1 MKKIVLWLAFIV
13 GILALIGSCAKKDEE
28 SSTAATTAATTT
40 LSAPSGVTATLG
52 WHQVAVDWTA
62 VSGASSYTVY
72 WDNATGVSSSS
83 TAITGIT
90 DDNYTH
96 SSLDNGTTYYYKVA
110 TVNSAGTGSLSSEYS
125 ATPRAAYTVAEACS
139 AVSLTETPGGTWVGM
154 KDDTITSG
162 QFFSLYRGSA
172 FNGCTDNSTY
182 LTDSEVA
189 AHLPSGTIGVSTIIT
204 MTSNTSFTKANH
216 WYAGANCT
224 KETGF
229 FATGYDNVSFGDN
242 ITIAGQPCTNCSTTQ
257 VPYATKVTYT
267 EEQYCLLAENEAA
280 SSFHLSE
287 MTATVAVGT
296 PLAVAAEGAAK
307 AAIMV
312 NLDNVS
318 GATTYTNTFFT
329 FFSHDN
335 STAPDNWTTA
345 TNSATVMYSKDN
357 VSNQ

>member
-1 MKKIVLWLAFIV
+1 
-13 GILALIGSCAKKDEE
+13 
-28 SSTAATTAATTT
+28 
-40 LSAPSGVTATLG
+40 
-52 WHQVAVDWTA
+52 
-62 VSGASSYTVY
+62 
-72 WDNATGVSSSS
+72 
-83 TAITGIT
+83 
-90 DDNYTH
+90 
-96 SSLDNGTTYYYKVA
+96 
-110 TVNSAGTGSLSSEYS
+110 
-125 ATPRAAYTVAEACS
+125 
-139 AVSLTETPGGTWVGM
+139 M

-162 QFFSLYRGSA
+162 QFFSLYRSSE

-182 LTDSEVA
+182 LTDSGVA
-189 AHLPSGTIGVSTIIT
+189 AHLPSGTIGVSHIIT
-204 MTSNTSFTKANH
+204 MTSNTSFTKTNH

-267 EEQYCLLAENEAA
+267 EEQFCLLAENEAA
-280 SSFHLSE
+280 KSFHLSE
-287 MTATVAVGT
+287 MDATVTVGT
-296 PLAVAAEGAAK
+296 PLAVAGEGTAK

-312 NLDNVS
+312 NLDNVT
-318 GATTYTNTFFT
+318 GAITYTNTFFT

-345 TNSATVMYSKDN
+345 TNSATVMYSIDN